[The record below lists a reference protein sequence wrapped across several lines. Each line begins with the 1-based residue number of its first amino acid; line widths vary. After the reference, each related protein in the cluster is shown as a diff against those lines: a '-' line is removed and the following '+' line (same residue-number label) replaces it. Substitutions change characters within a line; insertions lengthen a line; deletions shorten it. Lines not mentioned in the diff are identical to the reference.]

1 MVENERIC
9 CSVKIIYFTRN
20 YCIFMPIDAHK
31 DSNIM
36 FLTFN
41 NCLELCNNMIGMK
54 NCLNLTSAKRKV
66 IYSKNMFCSLIL

>member
-1 MVENERIC
+1 
-9 CSVKIIYFTRN
+9 
-20 YCIFMPIDAHK
+20 MPIDAHK

-54 NCLNLTSAKRKV
+54 NCLNPTSAKRKDYNNAILPDFV
-66 IYSKNMFCSLIL
+66 NLILLSLTALGTELLGGGPSR